1 MSSMASVNNASAR
14 GTVKA
19 PAGKGHEN
27 CNSTRENRGL
37 AARAHAFIGPSLPL
51 LPARQHF
58 CTGLCRVETQ
68 RLPLDGLVSSMKAR
82 HRVATSDE

>member
-1 MSSMASVNNASAR
+1 MASVNNASAR

-27 CNSTRENRGL
+27 CHSARENRGP

-51 LPARQHF
+51 SLPRQHF
-58 CTGLCRVETQ
+58 CTGLCRVETR
-68 RLPLDGLVSSMKAR
+68 RLTLDGLVSSVKTR